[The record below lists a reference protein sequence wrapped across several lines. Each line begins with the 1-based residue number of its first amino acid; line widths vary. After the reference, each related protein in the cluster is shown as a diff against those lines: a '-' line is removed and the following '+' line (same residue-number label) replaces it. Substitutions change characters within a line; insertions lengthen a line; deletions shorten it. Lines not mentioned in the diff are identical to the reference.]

1 MMTDNENDAI
11 RGEALARMFSK
22 WAQPTELDRARALDM
37 TIRAMAQDRYTNP
50 QALIPPAQMQR
61 ENVKPVGAGEV
72 VTAGEKRNR
81 SGWAE
86 ERPLPI
92 HSAKGSREEA
102 LIDAMTQKFAGGPNS
117 EKKE

>member
-1 MMTDNENDAI
+1 MSNDENDKI

-22 WAQPTELDRARALDM
+22 WAQPTPEDHARALDM
-37 TIRAMAQDRYTNP
+37 TIRAAARDAYNP
-50 QALIPPAQMQR
+50 NRLVPAAQMQR

-81 SGWAE
+81 SGWQE

-92 HSAKGSREEA
+92 HSAKGSNEEA
-102 LIDAMTQKFAGGPNS
+102 LIDALVQKFAGGPNS
-117 EKKE
+117 EKK